1 MSRQIQNLITLNSEI
16 VMDLSITVTGNILIR
31 ERGNEKHTHDNTSK
45 RKFYLWHKIYPIMKV
60 NVQIDFHIA
69 VVIVEFE
76 IMRKIACQLQYYEI
90 KNI

>member
-1 MSRQIQNLITLNSEI
+1 
-16 VMDLSITVTGNILIR
+16 
-31 ERGNEKHTHDNTSK
+31 
-45 RKFYLWHKIYPIMKV
+45 MKV